1 MSDIPAG
8 IDSTFRYI
16 LIAGKRAEQLMTG
29 ARSRV
34 SSRFV
39 KPTTIALA
47 ELAAEKV
54 PWRAVSAEEFEQL
67 RQQELAARDEE
78 RTHPAIPTPLPLPPA
93 PVEPEAEGEEEE
105 LEDELEGA
113 LLEGDIEVPDE
124 VPPEVLLNGIIEV

>member
-1 MSDIPAG
+1 MSEIPAG

-29 ARSRV
+29 ARPRV
-34 SSRFV
+34 SSRCV

-54 PWRAVSAEEFEQL
+54 AWRAVTAEEFELL

-78 RTHPAIPTPLPLPPA
+78 RTHPMIPPPMPVLPT

-113 LLEGDIEVPDE
+113 LLEVDIEVPDE
-124 VPPEVLLNGIIEV
+124 VPPEILLNGDIKL